1 MSGTMHDASCIA
13 PHACGRANCSGDD
26 SGTRAGRTLMLKNM
40 PKPVKPTMFTTVS
53 RMLIAKT
60 GFQPH
65 FARMLQSQQKRP
77 LDHM

>member
-1 MSGTMHDASCIA
+1 
-13 PHACGRANCSGDD
+13 
-26 SGTRAGRTLMLKNM
+26 MLKNM
-40 PKPVKPTMFTTVS
+40 PKPVKPAMFTTVS